1 MIVALWGEY
10 TKSWQWRW
18 CWWNLHKLINGW
30 HRVPIVD
37 TWWRLRSVK
46 VADAWNPPLVMMM
59 LEEEQEEEEEEEM
72 NSLLNLLASSF
83 PSTNSFHS
91 SRLASAVPANP
102 VKMSLVP
109 PCRLFWTS
117 LNVVSLCSAPGDG
130 SQLQVEKT
138 RVRLT
143 CSWLVDHLK
152 SGAAIVSQTLFLKL
166 FWVAIEVGSNY
177 LSLILFSNR
186 VQIANYSSGTT
197 QFGELLLKL
206 DLQEEEL
213 PSVPA
218 CLQSCP
224 ADQPE

>member
-109 PCRLFWTS
+109 ACRLFEPHWMLFHFVLHLVTARSCRSRRLGSDWPARGSSTTS
-117 LNVVSLCSAPGDG
+117 K
-130 SQLQVEKT
+130 VE
-138 RVRLT
+138 L
-143 CSWLVDHLK
+143 L
-152 SGAAIVSQTLFLKL
+152 LFLKL
-166 FWVAIEVGSNY
+166 C
-177 LSLILFSNR
+177 FSNSFGLQLR
-186 VQIANYSSGTT
+186 LGQIISHWFCS
-197 QFGELLLKL
+197 QIEFK
-206 DLQEEEL
+206 
-213 PSVPA
+213 
-218 CLQSCP
+218 
-224 ADQPE
+224 